1 MAVRIAI
8 NIYKGKCVMHF
19 EGAMLEYRLQKEKDK
34 FEPIFYYT
42 NIDLPQILT
51 RRECEFF
58 IKEGKTYQQ
67 LSSAIE
73 DGLFVIYVKLYEET
87 PMDMNEP
94 FNEGIKLEF
103 RELNAYKHHPLI
115 TFEYMVNH
123 LDILSIIGSIYT
135 YIEDKEWERDSAEID
150 EDRGVYVLYVKPTG
164 YTLVT

>member
-1 MAVRIAI
+1 MAIRRDI
-8 NIYKGKCVMHF
+8 NIYKGKCVMQF

-34 FEPIFYYT
+34 FEPIYYYT

-73 DGLFVIYVKLYEET
+73 DELFVIYVKSYEET
-87 PMDMNEP
+87 PIDIKEP
-94 FNEGIKLEF
+94 LYEGIKLEF
-103 RELNAYKHHPLI
+103 RELNAYKNHPLI
-115 TFEYMVNH
+115 TFEYMTNH
-123 LDILSIIGSIYT
+123 LDILSVIGSIYT
-135 YIEDKEWERDSAEID
+135 YIDGKEWERDSAEID

-164 YTLVT
+164 FTLVT